1 MTLSQSAIL
10 FVLLTLGMFAAALP
24 VRATEGCIVFEGK
37 EGPGKGKHI
46 VLLAGD
52 EEYRSEEALP
62 QLAKILSERHGFK
75 CTVSFAVTDGVID
88 PNNSANM
95 PGFAELAT
103 ADACIMLMRFRHP
116 PDNLMKYFVDYINS
130 GKPIIGLRTS
140 THGFAGIPGTS
151 PYKNYNSF
159 GKTVLG
165 EEWVNHWG
173 GHKHEATKGIFE
185 ETAKDDPILKGV
197 TEVFGDTD
205 VYEAYPPADAKILV
219 RGQVLKGMKPDD
231 APADYKK
238 KRSRGDKG
246 EQGVNDPMMPVI
258 WTRINKNENGKENKV
273 LCTTMG
279 SATDLQD
286 EGMRRVVVNAVYWG
300 LGMDVPA
307 KADVT
312 IVGEYKPTMYGF
324 NGFIKGVK
332 PEDRLK

>member
-1 MTLSQSAIL
+1 MTFSHLA
-10 FVLLTLGMFAAALP
+10 LLAATLGVLALATP
-24 VRATEGCIVFEGK
+24 ASATEGCIVFEGK

-52 EEYRSEEALP
+52 EEYRSEECLP
-62 QLAKILSERHGFK
+62 MLAKILAERHGFK
-75 CTVSFAVTDGVID
+75 CTVAFAVTDGVID
-88 PNNSANM
+88 PNNQVNV

-116 PDNLMKYFVDYINS
+116 PDNLLKYFADYVES

-140 THGFAGIPGTS
+140 THAFTSIPGTS
-151 PYKNYNSF
+151 PYKSYNQF

-185 ETAKDDPILKGV
+185 PGAKDDPILKGV
-197 TEVFGDTD
+197 ESVFGDTD

-219 RGQVLKGMKPDD
+219 RGQVLKGMKPEDP
-231 APADYKK
+231 PAEYKK
-238 KRSRGDKG
+238 KRSRGDKA
-246 EQGVNDPMMPVI
+246 EQGINDPMMPVI
-258 WTRINKNENGKENKV
+258 WTRINKTAGGKENKI
-273 LCTTMG
+273 LCSTMG
-279 SATDLQD
+279 SATDLQN
-286 EGMRRVVVNAVYWG
+286 EGLRRIVVNAVYWG

-312 IVGEYKPTMYGF
+312 IVGEFKPTMYGF

-332 PEDRLK
+332 PSDHAIK